1 MLLIA
6 EGINSEDRLLEDLI
20 GNGSNY
26 NKLVRPVFQES
37 DTVTVNLG
45 LDLIEF
51 VELVSN
57 VFKVGPR
64 ECCKPNTG
72 LEGRYVSDEE
82 LSEKL

>member
-6 EGINSEDRLLEDLI
+6 EGINSEDRLLEKLI

-57 VFKVGPR
+57 VFKEYSLNRPR
-64 ECCKPNTG
+64 K
-72 LEGRYVSDEE
+72 RYPF
-82 LSEKL
+82 